1 MGPRTQDTRL
11 WHPFSDMATV
21 RDRELVITRGEDVWL
36 WDEDGNRYLDA
47 FASLWYTNI
56 GHGRSE
62 IADAVAAQM
71 RELEAFTI
79 FFDYANRPAL
89 ELAELLA
96 ELSPMPGSRVMLTPG
111 GGSEAIDTAVKMA
124 RRYWFEMGQPDR
136 RHVVSRAHAYHG
148 SNGIG
153 TGIGGIDANR
163 DGWGAALPETSR
175 VGHDSVEALEG
186 EIARVGADRIAA
198 FVCEPVMGAG
208 GVHPPPPGYI
218 EGVAALCRA
227 HDILFVCDSVICGF
241 GRLGTWFGIERW
253 NVEPDVITFAKG
265 VTSGYLPLGGVLF
278 GARVCEPFWSEPG
291 RMVRHGYTF
300 AGHPACCTAAL
311 ANIAVIDREGLLDR
325 ALEIERDLTAVL
337 RPLEDHPAV
346 AEVRSGTGAMAAV
359 ELVEEGGAPG
369 LMMRMRAAGVLVR
382 ASSPTAVAVC
392 PPLTITREQVDTI
405 GEAFAHSL
413 GA

>member
-1 MGPRTQDTRL
+1 MGQRAQDTRL
-11 WHPFSDMATV
+11 WHPFSDMAAI
-21 RDRELVITRGEDVWL
+21 RDRELVIARGEDVWV

-47 FASLWYTNI
+47 FASLWYTNV

-89 ELAELLA
+89 ELADLLA

-111 GGSEAIDTAVKMA
+111 GGSEAIDTAVKIA
-124 RRYWFEMGQPDR
+124 RRYWLEVGQPDR

-163 DGWGAALPETSR
+163 EGWGAALPETSR
-175 VGHDSVEALEG
+175 VGHDSVEELEG
-186 EIARVGADRIAA
+186 EIARIGADRIAA
-198 FVCEPVMGAG
+198 FVCEPVIGAG

-253 NVEPDVITFAKG
+253 NVVPDVITFAKG
-265 VTSGYLPLGGVLF
+265 VTSGYLPLGGALF

-291 RMVRHGYTF
+291 TMVRHGYTF
-300 AGHPACCTAAL
+300 AGHPACCAAAL

-346 AEVRSGTGAMAAV
+346 SEVRCGTGALAAV
-359 ELVEEGGAPG
+359 ELAEAGGAPA
-369 LMMRMRAAGVLVR
+369 LMMDMRAAGVLVR
-382 ASSPTAVAVC
+382 ATSPTTVAVC
-392 PPLTITREQVDTI
+392 PPLTMTREQVDTI
-405 GEAFAHSL
+405 GEAFAHGL